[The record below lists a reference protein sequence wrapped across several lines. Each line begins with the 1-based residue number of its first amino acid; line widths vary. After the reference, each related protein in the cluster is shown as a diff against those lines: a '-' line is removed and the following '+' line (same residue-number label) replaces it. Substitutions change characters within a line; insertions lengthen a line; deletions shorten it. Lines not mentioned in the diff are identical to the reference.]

1 MIDKFLN
8 AKHWQIF
15 LLTVGIP
22 FGIQMVFMMFI
33 VNSITQNPNPNFEL
47 FFNYF
52 KYFPILMLFFL
63 AIMGAWFWSL
73 AVGLQRIIPANIKLN
88 IGRFKLFFF
97 IPSVYILFFLGL
109 FISLIDSFSTT
120 SGTLQGEPSI
130 QPFLMLESFFP
141 LILPLHLFSM
151 FCILHNLVFIAKT
164 IKTAELQRTVGIGEY
179 IGELFSMLFFPLG
192 VWAIQPRVNKM
203 VLENK
208 NSYGEES
215 IFPVLDNDSF

>member
-22 FGIQMVFMMFI
+22 FGIQMVFMMSIFKY
-33 VNSITQNPNPNFEL
+33 ITQTANPDFEL
-47 FFNYF
+47 FFKYF

-63 AIMGAWFWSL
+63 AIFGAWLWSL

-97 IPSVYILFFLGL
+97 IFAVYLLFFLG
-109 FISLIDSFSTT
+109 FFVTLIDFFFTT
-120 SGTLQGEPSI
+120 FTNSGEPDI
-130 QPFLMLESFFP
+130 QPFASLWPFLP
-141 LILPLHLFSM
+141 LIIVFHLFSM
-151 FCILHNLVFIAKT
+151 FCIIYCLIFVART
-164 IKTAELQRTVGIGEY
+164 IKTAELQRTVSFREYMSELSSILFYPIGIW
-179 IGELFSMLFFPLG
+179 S
-192 VWAIQPRVNKM
+192 IQPNVNKM
-203 VLENK
+203 VAENK
-208 NSYGEES
+208 NHFGDES